1 MEKMQNIGEGKT
13 DNTENTD
20 KTVKKRCLVCNKKVG
35 LVGGFTCRCGGL
47 FCAKHRGENDHDCSY
62 NFAGVQNEQLSQ
74 RLIRTR
80 RSIWPSCY

>member
-13 DNTENTD
+13 DTSN
-20 KTVKKRCLVCNKKVG
+20 KPVKNRCLVCNKRVG

-47 FCAKHRGENDHDCSY
+47 FCAKHRSENDHDCSY

-74 RLIRTR
+74 RLIVVGG
-80 RSIWPSCY
+80 SKGI

>member
-35 LVGGFTCRCGGL
+35 LVGG
-47 FCAKHRGENDHDCSY
+47 
-62 NFAGVQNEQLSQ
+62 
-74 RLIRTR
+74 
-80 RSIWPSCY
+80 